1 MLTDLSVCFQT
12 IDYDRVLA
20 TLDIPTI
27 RDLEDLII
35 DAIYQDILRA
45 KLDQQRKQVDVEF
58 AMGRDLPPGGG
69 EALLKSLAAW

>member
-1 MLTDLSVCFQT
+1 ME
-12 IDYDRVLA
+12 
-20 TLDIPTI
+20 TLDIPSI

-58 AMGRDLPPGGG
+58 TMGRDLPPAGGA
-69 EALLKSLAAW
+69 ALLEMLGAWYVS

>member
-1 MLTDLSVCFQT
+1 ME
-12 IDYDRVLA
+12 

-35 DAIYQDILRA
+35 EAIYNDILRA
-45 KLDQQRKQVDVEF
+45 RLDQQRKQVDVEF

-69 EALLKSLAAW
+69 KALLEILGSWYVLVRIDRVEC